1 MTKVQCIKGFT
12 TNTMLSFSTG
22 LLTISK
28 QHAEKSMILILILI
42 KVKRFTKF

>member
-12 TNTMLSFSTG
+12 TNVTLSFSTG

-28 QHAEKSMILILILI
+28 QHAEKSMILVLNSHKSKKIY
-42 KVKRFTKF
+42 